1 MAQTMRAL
9 EKCCTIEMVISETER
24 AMILK
29 FRQKY
34 MAGLLCLAM
43 AASVSGCGSSNTV
56 EKPEQ
61 EPEKSSGQETVSVQ
75 QQIDGYLEEM
85 TLEEKVAQLFII
97 QPEAIL
103 DVGTAVAAGDATR
116 EAIDKYPVGGFI
128 YFGENLQSKEQTRE
142 MLHNVQA
149 YSTER
154 TGFPAFLSVDEE
166 GGTVARVAGTGNFDV
181 PDIGDMADIG
191 AAGDVDA
198 AKQVGEDIGSYLA
211 ELGFNLD
218 FAPVADV
225 LSNPENTVVRK
236 RSFGSDPELVS
247 DMAIAVSDGLEEK
260 GLLSAYKH
268 FPGHGATSADT
279 HKGYAYT
286 DKTLEELEAC
296 ELIPFQRC
304 IAAGAKCIMAA
315 HISVPNVTGDDTP
328 TSLSKTMVTDIL
340 REKMGYTGLVVT
352 DAMNMGAITE
362 EYTSAEAAVKA
373 LQAGV
378 DVVLMPENYQQA
390 YQGVL
395 DAVAD
400 GTLTEERIDESV
412 TRILTVKLDMQ

>member
-1 MAQTMRAL
+1 
-9 EKCCTIEMVISETER
+9 MVSEIDFT
-24 AMILK
+24 AD
-29 FRQKY
+29 
-34 MAGLLCLAM
+34 LA
-43 AASVSGCGSSNTV
+43 V

-61 EPEKSSGQETVSVQ
+61 EPEKSSGQEIVSVQ

-315 HISVPNVTGDDTP
+315 HISAPKVTGDDTP

-362 EYTSAEAAVKA
+362 EYTSGEAAVKA

-378 DVVLMPENYQQA
+378 DIVLMPENFQEA

>member
-1 MAQTMRAL
+1 
-9 EKCCTIEMVISETER
+9 
-24 AMILK
+24 
-29 FRQKY
+29 

-43 AASVSGCGSSNTV
+43 LASVSGCGTSNTV

-61 EPEKSSGQETVSVQ
+61 KENPDSQETVSVQ
-75 QQIDGYLEEM
+75 QQIDSCLEDM

-116 EAIDKYPVGGFI
+116 EAINQNPVGGFI
-128 YFGENLQSKEQTRE
+128 YFGDNLQSKEQTQE
-142 MLHNVQA
+142 MLKNVQT
-149 YSTER
+149 YSMER

-166 GGTVARVAGTGNFDV
+166 GGTVARVAGTGNFDI
-181 PDIGDMADIG
+181 PKIGDMADIG

-225 LSNPENTVVRK
+225 LSNPENTVVRD
-236 RSFGSDPELVS
+236 RSFGNDPELVS

-260 GLLSAYKH
+260 GILSTYKH

-304 IAAGAKCIMAA
+304 IADGAKIIMAA
-315 HISVPNVTGDDTP
+315 HISAPNVTGDDTP

-400 GTLTEERIDESV
+400 GTLTEERINESV
-412 TRILTVKLDMQ
+412 TRILTVKLEMKQDME